1 MNASIISSIDFL
13 LVPLYFLVL
22 YVLIRFIK
30 NKYPNDILIQ
40 KYLAKA
46 FVVKIFGGLLYALL
60 VYYYWGFG
68 DTLTYFKESLVFKDL
83 IEAGK
88 ISLIDVFS
96 KDYTFFRENYEM
108 RGAINNSGFVVVK
121 ISLLLTTLDLIGF

>member
-121 ISLLLTTLDLIGF
+121 ISMKII